1 VELEIRPEPSEAER
15 AAILAVLAAEEGDEP
30 PAILAVLAAEEGDEP
45 PAWTDDEDEL
55 I

>member
-30 PAILAVLAAEEGDEP
+30 PA
-45 PAWTDDEDEL
+45 WTDDEDEL